1 MVTQDNARPGPRTAG
16 VARVL
21 AIASAPAGAL
31 LVAAIPLLFG
41 RIDDKPVLTLGPAIA
56 AVSGWLRGLADG
68 SSFVY
73 VYGTTKWNF
82 FDTAPTYFMV
92 SFAYVALA
100 GSIGLAI
107 GTTLGLCLRGRA
119 ARVASSVLG
128 TLYAVPDFIMAIIL
142 QMATLLTLD
151 LAGFKLGKISYDP
164 AGGYILALPLA
175 LLTLY
180 PLAFAFRTALRKS
193 VEAEREPFAV
203 FALAKGLSAGTVRVR
218 HVGAAVIP
226 AIACELPTLLG
237 IMQANLFMAE
247 YVFSLPGITRFLF
260 QAAFSG
266 RQPGWIERYQYS
278 LAATILLGLMIL
290 YLAAWCFFR
299 LALSLVR
306 RALTGER

>member
-1 MVTQDNARPGPRTAG
+1 MQSQPTAG
-16 VARVL
+16 PSRRGRTLVRALTV
-21 AIASAPAGAL
+21 ASAPAGAL

-151 LAGFKLGKISYDP
+151 LAGFKLGRYPTIRPAAISSP
-164 AGGYILALPLA
+164 C
-175 LLTLY
+175 
-180 PLAFAFRTALRKS
+180 RWRS
-193 VEAEREPFAV
+193 
-203 FALAKGLSAGTVRVR
+203 
-218 HVGAAVIP
+218 
-226 AIACELPTLLG
+226 
-237 IMQANLFMAE
+237 
-247 YVFSLPGITRFLF
+247 
-260 QAAFSG
+260 
-266 RQPGWIERYQYS
+266 
-278 LAATILLGLMIL
+278 
-290 YLAAWCFFR
+290 
-299 LALSLVR
+299 
-306 RALTGER
+306 